1 MKKVLLLVVLS
12 LTVLTQAQRGTR
24 IAFIDMEYI
33 LENVPEYQK
42 AQAQLEATVSKWIA
56 ASQSKQTEIDVLKD
70 ALEKEKILLT
80 PELIEDRTAD
90 IAILEEEL
98 YQYQQK
104 RFGADGDLIKRKKE
118 LIKPVQDEVFDV
130 VQMIRK
136 AKKYD
141 YVFDKSSKE
150 IMLIAAND
158 RLDISNQVVKRLKSK
173 EKQAQIK
180 RKRRKKQKGKTTT
193 APSEAQQKNI
203 DARNKTIEARK
214 KALEERKAAALKA
227 REERIKKAQEL
238 REKKIKEREER
249 IRKAKEKKNKQE

>member
-42 AQAQLEATVSKWIA
+42 AQAQLEAGVSKWIA
-56 ASQSKQTEIDVLKD
+56 EAQHKQTAIDALKD

-80 PELIEDRTAD
+80 PELIEDRNAD

-104 RFGADGDLIKRKKE
+104 KFGADGDLIKRKKE
-118 LIKPVQDEVFDV
+118 LIKPIQDQVFDV

-158 RLDISNQVVKRLKSK
+158 KLDISKQVVKRLKSK
-173 EKQAQIK
+173 EKQANIK
-180 RKRRKKQKGKTTT
+180 RKRKKRNKGKSKTT
-193 APSEAQQKNI
+193 APSKAQQKNI
-203 DARNKTIEARK
+203 DTRNKTQEARK
-214 KALEERKAAALKA
+214 KALEERKAAAAKA

-238 REKKIKEREER
+238 REQKIKAREER
-249 IRKAKEKKNKQE
+249 SRKAKEKK

>member
-12 LTVLTQAQRGTR
+12 LTVLTQAQRGAR

-33 LENVPEYQK
+33 LESVPEYQK
-42 AQAQLEATVSKWIA
+42 AQAQLEATVSKWLA
-56 ASQSKQTEIDVLKD
+56 ASQSKQTEIDALKD

-80 PELIEDRTAD
+80 PELIEDRNTD

-104 RFGADGDLIKRKKE
+104 KFGADGDLIKRKKE

-158 RLDISNQVVKRLKSK
+158 KLDISNQVVKRLKSK
-173 EKQAQIK
+173 QKQADIK
-180 RKRRKKQKGKTTT
+180 RKRKKRNKGKSKT
-193 APSEAQQKNI
+193 ATPSKTQQKNI
-203 DARNKTIEARK
+203 DARNKTQEARK
-214 KALEERKAAALKA
+214 KALEERKAAAAKA

-238 REKKIKEREER
+238 REQKIKAREER
-249 IRKAKEKKNKQE
+249 IRKAKEKK